1 LIEPTET
8 RQFPS
13 KRRRT
18 PGLRREEVAQ
28 MAGISPSW
36 YARLEQAEETATPSP
51 TALDSIAK
59 VLRLVPV
66 ERAYLFHLAGRV
78 DPIHASGLNDKLVV
92 STVESFVLS
101 ISSPAYLLDK
111 YWTPL
116 LWNAEAAKVFSLW
129 LQGPELNLLRH
140 NFLNPEARTFVVDW
154 ERRSHQ
160 LVAQF
165 RFDYGNNVDDA
176 NMLELV
182 GELQDKSDVFRSI
195 WADQKVLFRDGNE
208 KTYDHPQLGLLN
220 YFQTTFLLAAEP
232 TLKLVVATP
241 RN

>member
-1 LIEPTET
+1 MPHSLSRLRALGEFLRKHRELIEPTET

-66 ERAYLFHLAGRV
+66 ERAYLFYLAGRV

-101 ISSPAYLLDK
+101 ISSILFPPRRVTK
-111 YWTPL
+111 NTRSP
-116 LWNAEAAKVFSLW
+116 
-129 LQGPELNLLRH
+129 R
-140 NFLNPEARTFVVDW
+140 RTISAIFTATCW
-154 ERRSHQ
+154 PR
-160 LVAQF
+160 
-165 RFDYGNNVDDA
+165 
-176 NMLELV
+176 
-182 GELQDKSDVFRSI
+182 
-195 WADQKVLFRDGNE
+195 
-208 KTYDHPQLGLLN
+208 
-220 YFQTTFLLAAEP
+220 LA
-232 TLKLVVATP
+232 V
-241 RN
+241 